1 MLCNPKSNQEKM
13 SSIWSRPCRACLY
26 IASRPVPIGDGVT
39 HAVPIHKGFTLTHE
53 VQIVD
58 LAGSDLTDHL
68 LKSLEGHD
76 YTLPF
81 VQRKLSRRPQDA
93 TLSSTNDKSYEL
105 LCDQIVTISA
115 ERFHIPNIYGNI
127 VVAGGTTIHP
137 GFVDRVLNE
146 ITAVSST
153 ILVQVVTPP
162 ECDSAAWI
170 AGSSPASPS
179 TPKDKWCML
188 QE

>member
-1 MLCNPKSNQEKM
+1 MILAISRVRYKTHTLYKLKINPKEYAVRLNEMLCNPKSNQEKM

-81 VQRKLSRRPQDA
+81 VQ
-93 TLSSTNDKSYEL
+93 YENVR
-105 LCDQIVTISA
+105 DFN
-115 ERFHIPNIYGNI
+115 R
-127 VVAGGTTIHP
+127 
-137 GFVDRVLNE
+137 
-146 ITAVSST
+146 
-153 ILVQVVTPP
+153 
-162 ECDSAAWI
+162 
-170 AGSSPASPS
+170 
-179 TPKDKWCML
+179 
-188 QE
+188 